1 MSKVEKISCRAAW
14 TAKSLV
20 AHSAEWI
27 YTLQED
33 DIAELDSAMR
43 TVKAKGLVVPN
54 FNKDDFSI
62 PGLMAHLAKFKQELE
77 LGLGLLLIKGF
88 PIERYSKDEAS
99 AVFWGIGAH
108 IGKPWEQ
115 NLRGHLLGDIID
127 EGRTLEDTT
136 ARGYQ
141 TTQHLDFHTDGSDF
155 VGLICLKQA
164 PEGGEFQIS
173 SAVSAFNKLADSDP
187 ESLQYLLNTPI
198 PYDWRGEEP
207 KGTDPFYYSY
217 VFERIKDGVACFSLP
232 FYVESS
238 QRHPEARRLTDMDR
252 KALEALDKAVCDPEL
267 VFEFKK
273 VPGDIAFLNNNFHLH
288 ARSSYVNGPDP
299 KEKRH
304 LRRLWLESP
313 GWEGRRPQSMQNFLR
328 VAHGFWAKPNPTVQM
343 WDNI

>member
-1 MSKVEKISCRAAW
+1 MSQIEKVNHRAAW
-14 TAKSLV
+14 TAKTLT
-20 AHSAEWI
+20 AQSAAWI
-27 YTLQED
+27 YMLRED

-43 TVKAKGLVVPN
+43 SVKAKGLVVPN
-54 FNKDDFSI
+54 FNKDDFPI
-62 PGLMAHLAKFKQELE
+62 PGLMAHLTEFKKELE
-77 LGLGLLLIKGF
+77 FGLGIMLLKGL

-99 AVFWGIGAH
+99 AIYWGIGAH

-127 EGRTLEDTT
+127 EGKTLEDTA

-155 VGLICLKQA
+155 VALICLKQA

-173 SAVSAFNKLADSDP
+173 SAVAAFNKMTDADP
-187 ESLQYLLNTPI
+187 ESLQYLLDTPI

-207 KGTDPFYYSY
+207 TGTAPFHNTLL
-217 VFERIKDGVACFSLP
+217 FERIKDGLGCFSLP

-238 QRHPEARRLTDMDR
+238 QRHPDARRLTDMDR
-252 KALEALDKAVCDPEL
+252 KALAALDKAVCDPEL

-288 ARSSYVNGPDP
+288 ARSSYVNSPDP

-313 GWEGRRPQSMQNFLR
+313 AWEGRRPQGMQNILR
-328 VAHGFWAKPNPTVQM
+328 IAHGFWAKPNPTVPM
-343 WDNI
+343 WDNV